1 MMAAMQT
8 TELRGEL
15 KLNES
20 MQRYN
25 SWRVG
30 GHAERLYIPADLA
43 DLQQFLAG
51 LPAHEPRY
59 VLGLGSNLL
68 VLDEGIK

>member
-30 GHAERLYIPADLA
+30 GHAERL
-43 DLQQFLAG
+43 
-51 LPAHEPRY
+51 
-59 VLGLGSNLL
+59 
-68 VLDEGIK
+68 